1 MSLDISN
8 IVASRICHDII
19 SPIGAI
25 HNGLELISMTAS
37 LDVKSPEM
45 ALIHDSC
52 QDARACIEFFRVA
65 FGTYQTGQLM
75 DAPKVQGIANAI
87 YTTPRFDLR
96 WHLESA
102 IDRTW
107 AQVIY
112 MGLMCVER
120 QLTLGGT
127 TTVAADADHIRI
139 RITAT
144 SERLSVAHPG
154 WERLSSDLKE
164 LPAPADVQFHL
175 LTNIAGAYVFAVEFN
190 HRETITTL
198 TFRRG

>member
-52 QDARACIEFFRVA
+52 QDARARIEFFRVA
-65 FGTYQTGQLM
+65 FGTYQTGQMM
-75 DAPKVQGIANAI
+75 DAPKVQSIANTI
-87 YTTPRFDLR
+87 YTAPRFDLR
-96 WHLESA
+96 WHFENA
-102 IDRTW
+102 IDQTW

-127 TTVAADADHIRI
+127 IDVTADVDNVK
-139 RITAT
+139 ITAT
-144 SERLSVAHPG
+144 SERPTVAHPG
-154 WERLSSDLKE
+154 WERLSSDFDAP
-164 LPAPADVQFHL
+164 PALADVQFHL
-175 LTNIAGAYVFAVEFN
+175 LPNVADAYGFAVEFN
-190 HRETITTL
+190 YRETITTL
-198 TFRRG
+198 NFRHG

>member
-1 MSLDISN
+1 MSLDISS

-52 QDARACIEFFRVA
+52 QDARARIEFFRVA
-65 FGTYQTGQLM
+65 FGTYQAGQMM
-75 DAPKVQGIANAI
+75 DAPKVKNIADAI
-87 YTTPRFDLR
+87 YTAPRFDLR
-96 WHLESA
+96 WHFENA

-107 AQVIY
+107 AQMIY

-127 TTVAADADHIRI
+127 IGVTADVDNVK
-139 RITAT
+139 ITAT
-144 SERLSVAHPG
+144 SERPTVAHPG
-154 WERLSSDLKE
+154 WERLSSDLDAP
-164 LPAPADVQFHL
+164 PAPADVQFHL
-175 LTNIAGAYVFAVEFN
+175 LPNVADAYGFAVEFN

-198 TFRRG
+198 NFRHG

>member
-52 QDARACIEFFRVA
+52 QDARARIEFFRVA
-65 FGTYQTGQLM
+65 FGTYRTGQMM
-75 DAPKVQGIANAI
+75 DAPQVQSIADAI
-87 YTTPRFDLR
+87 YTTPRFDMR
-96 WHLESA
+96 WHLENA

-107 AQVIY
+107 TQLIY

-127 TTVAADADHIRI
+127 IDVTADADQIK
-139 RITAT
+139 ITAS
-144 SERLSVAHPG
+144 SERPTVSHPG
-154 WERLSSDLKE
+154 WERLSSDLRE

-175 LTNIAGAYVFAVEFN
+175 LPNIAAAYGFAVEFN

>member
-52 QDARACIEFFRVA
+52 QDARARIEFFRVA
-65 FGTYQTGQLM
+65 FGTYQTGQMM
-75 DAPKVQGIANAI
+75 DAPKVQSIADAI
-87 YTTPRFDLR
+87 YTAPRFDLR

-127 TTVAADADHIRI
+127 IDVTADANQIK
-139 RITAT
+139 ITAT
-144 SERLSVAHPG
+144 SERPTVAHPG
-154 WERLSSDLKE
+154 GVRLSSDLDE

-175 LTNIAGAYVFAVEFN
+175 LPNIAGA
-190 HRETITTL
+190 
-198 TFRRG
+198 

>member
-8 IVASRICHDII
+8 IFASRICHDII

-52 QDARACIEFFRVA
+52 QDARGIEFFRVA
-65 FGTYQTGQLM
+65 FGTYQTGQMM
-75 DAPKVQGIANAI
+75 DTLKVQSIADAI
-87 YTTPRFDLR
+87 YTAPSFDLR

-112 MGLMCVER
+112 MGLMCVQR

-127 TTVAADADHIRI
+127 IDVTADTDHIK
-139 RITAT
+139 ITAT
-144 SERLSVAHPG
+144 SEQPTVAHPG
-154 WERLSSDLKE
+154 WERLSSDLDE

-175 LTNIAGAYVFAVEFN
+175 LPNIAGAYGFAVEFN
-190 HRETITTL
+190 HRETLTTL
-198 TFRRG
+198 NFRRG

>member
-52 QDARACIEFFRVA
+52 QDARARIEFFCVA
-65 FGTYQTGQLM
+65 FGTYQTGQMM
-75 DAPKVQGIANAI
+75 DAPKVQNIADAI
-87 YTTPRFDLR
+87 CTKPRFDLR
-96 WHLESA
+96 WHLEIA

-112 MGLMCVER
+112 MGLMCLER

-127 TTVAADADHIRI
+127 IDVTADADHIKI
-139 RITAT
+139 IAT
-144 SERLSVAHPG
+144 SERPTVAHPG
-154 WERLSSDLKE
+154 WERLSSDL
-164 LPAPADVQFHL
+164 D
-175 LTNIAGAYVFAVEFN
+175 
-190 HRETITTL
+190 
-198 TFRRG
+198 

>member
-52 QDARACIEFFRVA
+52 QDARARIEFFRVA
-65 FGTYQTGQLM
+65 FGTYQTGQMM
-75 DAPKVQGIANAI
+75 DAPQVQSIADAI
-87 YTTPRFDLR
+87 YTTPRFDMR
-96 WHLESA
+96 WHLEYA

-107 AQVIY
+107 AQLIY

-127 TTVAADADHIRI
+127 IDVTADADQIK
-139 RITAT
+139 ITAS
-144 SERLSVAHPG
+144 SERPTVAHPG
-154 WERLSSDLKE
+154 WERLSSDLRE
-164 LPAPADVQFHL
+164 LPAPADVQFHPL
-175 LTNIAGAYVFAVEFN
+175 PNIAAAYGFAVEFN
-190 HRETITTL
+190 HRETLTTR

>member
-52 QDARACIEFFRVA
+52 QDARARIEFFRVA
-65 FGTYQTGQLM
+65 IGTYQAGQMM
-75 DAPKVQGIANAI
+75 DAPKVQSIADAI
-87 YTTPRFDLR
+87 YTAPRFDLR
-96 WHLESA
+96 WHFENA

-112 MGLMCVER
+112 MGLMCVGR
-120 QLTLGGT
+120 QLTLGEKIDVT
-127 TTVAADADHIRI
+127 ADVDNV

-144 SERLSVAHPG
+144 SERPTVAHTG
-154 WERLSSDLKE
+154 WERLSSDLDAS
-164 LPAPADVQFHL
+164 PAPAKVQFHL
-175 LTNIAGAYVFAVEFN
+175 LPNVADAYGFAVEFN

-198 TFRRG
+198 NFRRG

>member
-52 QDARACIEFFRVA
+52 QDARARIEFFRVA
-65 FGTYQTGQLM
+65 FGTNQTGQMM
-75 DAPKVQGIANAI
+75 DAPKVQSIADAI
-87 YTTPRFDLR
+87 YTPPRFDLH

-127 TTVAADADHIRI
+127 LDVTADADHIKI
-139 RITAT
+139 IAT
-144 SERLSVAHPG
+144 SERPTVAHPG
-154 WERLSSDLKE
+154 WERLSSDLDE

-175 LTNIAGAYVFAVEFN
+175 LPKIAGAYGVAVEFN
-190 HRETITTL
+190 HRETLTPL

>member
-25 HNGLELISMTAS
+25 HDGLELISITAS

-45 ALIHDSC
+45 ALIHDRC
-52 QDARACIEFFRVA
+52 QDARTRIEFFRVV
-65 FGTYQTGQLM
+65 FGTYQTGQMM
-75 DAPKVQGIANAI
+75 DTLKVQSIADAI
-87 YTTPRFDLR
+87 YTAPSFDLC

-120 QLTLGGT
+120 QLNLGGT
-127 TTVAADADHIRI
+127 IDVTADTDHIKS
-139 RITAT
+139 TAT
-144 SERLSVAHPG
+144 SERPTVAHPG
-154 WERLSSDLKE
+154 WERLSSDLDE

-175 LTNIAGAYVFAVEFN
+175 LPNIAGAYGFAVEFN
-190 HRETITTL
+190 HRETLTTL
-198 TFRRG
+198 NFRRV

>member
-1 MSLDISN
+1 M
-8 IVASRICHDII
+8 R
-19 SPIGAI
+19 
-25 HNGLELISMTAS
+25 E
-37 LDVKSPEM
+37 
-45 ALIHDSC
+45 
-52 QDARACIEFFRVA
+52 RIEFFRVA
-65 FGTYQTGQLM
+65 FGTYQTGQMM
-75 DAPKVQGIANAI
+75 DAPKVQSIANAI
-87 YTTPRFDLR
+87 YTTPHFDMR

-127 TTVAADADHIRI
+127 MDVTAEADQIKIIAS
-139 RITAT
+139 
-144 SERLSVAHPG
+144 SERPTVAHPG
-154 WERLSSDLKE
+154 WERLSSELGE

-175 LTNIAGAYVFAVEFN
+175 LPNIAGAYGFAVEFN

-198 TFRRG
+198 TVRRG

>member
-52 QDARACIEFFRVA
+52 QDARARIEFFRVA

-127 TTVAADADHIRI
+127 ITVAADADHISDQDHCHKRTTN
-139 RITAT
+139 RCPPRVGTAFVRFKGT
-144 SERLSVAHPG
+144 PCPSGRAIPSVNQYCRCLWLRGGIQPPRNNHNP
-154 WERLSSDLKE
+154 
-164 LPAPADVQFHL
+164 DV
-175 LTNIAGAYVFAVEFN
+175 
-190 HRETITTL
+190 
-198 TFRRG
+198 

>member
-1 MSLDISN
+1 M
-8 IVASRICHDII
+8 
-19 SPIGAI
+19 
-25 HNGLELISMTAS
+25 
-37 LDVKSPEM
+37 
-45 ALIHDSC
+45 
-52 QDARACIEFFRVA
+52 
-65 FGTYQTGQLM
+65 
-75 DAPKVQGIANAI
+75 
-87 YTTPRFDLR
+87 R
-96 WHLESA
+96 WHLGSA

-127 TTVAADADHIRI
+127 MDVTAEADQIKIIAS
-139 RITAT
+139 
-144 SERLSVAHPG
+144 SERPTVAHPR
-154 WERLSSDLKE
+154 WERLSSELGE

-175 LTNIAGAYVFAVEFN
+175 LPNIAGAYGFAVEFN